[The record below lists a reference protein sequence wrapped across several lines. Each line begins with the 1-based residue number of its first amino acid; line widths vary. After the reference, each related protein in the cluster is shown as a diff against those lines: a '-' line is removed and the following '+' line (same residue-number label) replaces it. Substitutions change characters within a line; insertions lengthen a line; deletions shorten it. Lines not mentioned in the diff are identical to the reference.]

1 MTTALLERRSTLDD
15 LVQFMQQANNEL
27 TATDMFCGAG
37 GSSTGA
43 LEVPG
48 VTIKTAMNHW
58 ARAIETHNA
67 NHPETDHVCADIQIT
82 DPRYIAT
89 SDILWASPECT
100 NHSVAKGK
108 KRVTNQH
115 DLFGDSIADEAAD
128 RSRATMWDVPRFA
141 EWHKYKLIITENVV
155 DAAKWVMFDA
165 WLMAMSALGYEH
177 HIVYMNSMHAQ
188 LGGLP
193 APQSRDRMYVMFW
206 LKGNRRPNFDLLMPL
221 AHCTACDETV
231 RCVQSWKNPAYRWGR
246 YKAQYVYRCPNTRCR
261 NAVVE
266 PGWLPAAS
274 AIDWKLRGQ
283 RIGDRTK
290 PLVPKT
296 MARIAAG
303 LAKYGKQ
310 PMHLAAAGN
319 TYDSASTGQGSY
331 YRVWP
336 TTESL
341 KTLTGTTEHGLIL
354 DSVRGS
360 NIMSGTH
367 DPLATQTTSYTR
379 SLLVPVEGRE
389 GKQAASAG
397 EVMRTQT
404 TRNETGLLM
413 PPMIVNNVSGSDSSR
428 TATAFDP
435 LRTLVGGGLHESLL
449 TTPKSHLLMEYYGN
463 GQMHPV
469 SKAIPTI
476 STTDRFAMV
485 TTMRGTS
492 PEHLAASN
500 APTTDPFGTF
510 SAGGQHHAV
519 TEWTVPEI
527 EDCEF
532 RMLEPYEISA
542 GMAFPKSYIMTGNKR
557 EQVKQAG
564 NAVTPPAARD
574 LFIVAALSLAGDLGL
589 AA

>member
-1 MTTALLERRSTLDD
+1 MSTALLERQYTLAD
-15 LVQFMQQANNEL
+15 LQQFMQQANNEL

-58 ARAIETHNA
+58 PRAIETHNA

-82 DPRYIAT
+82 DPRYIT
-89 SDILWASPECT
+89 SSDILWASPECT

-108 KRVTNQH
+108 KRITNQA

-165 WLMAMSALGYEH
+165 WLMAMDALGYEH

-221 AHCTACDETV
+221 AHCEACDETV
-231 RCVQSWKNPAYRWGR
+231 RCVQSWKNPKYRWGR
-246 YKAQYVYRCPNTRCR
+246 YKAQYVYRCPNTKCH
-261 NAVVE
+261 NSIIE
-266 PGWLPAAS
+266 PGWLSAAS

-296 MARIAAG
+296 MSRIAAG
-303 LAKYGKQ
+303 LKRYHGK
-310 PMHLAAAGN
+310 AVSIDA
-319 TYDSASTGQGSY
+319 
-331 YRVWP
+331 
-336 TTESL
+336 
-341 KTLTGTTEHGLIL
+341 
-354 DSVRGS
+354 VRGAEIIS
-360 NIMSGTH
+360 PVHSE
-367 DPLATQTTSYTR
+367 PFQTQTTSYTR

-389 GKQAASAG
+389 GKMAQLASDP
-397 EVMRTQT
+397 MRTQT

-413 PPMIVNNVSGSDSSR
+413 PPLIMRNNSSR
-428 TATAFDP
+428 GSGAEMSKPATEPLGTITTAGHQS
-435 LRTLVGGGLHESLL
+435 LVAQPGAHM
-449 TTPKSHLLMEYYGN
+449 LMEYYGN

-476 STTDRFAMV
+476 STTDRFAMI

-527 EDCEF
+527 EECEF

-574 LFIVAALSLAGDLGL
+574 LFIVAALSLAGAGTLV

>member
-1 MTTALLERRSTLDD
+1 MSTALLERQDILTEL
-15 LVQFMQQANNEL
+15 QHHMQQANNEL

-108 KRVTNQH
+108 KRITNQA

-165 WLMAMSALGYEH
+165 WLMAMDALGYHH

-206 LKGNRRPNFDLLMPL
+206 LKGNPKPNFDLLMPL
-221 AHCTACDETV
+221 AHCATCDETV
-231 RCVQSWKNPAYRWGR
+231 RCVQSWKNPNYRWGR
-246 YKAQYVYRCPNTRCR
+246 YKAQYVYRCPNTKCR
-261 NAVVE
+261 NAIIE

-283 RIGDRTK
+283 RIGDRTR

-303 LAKYGKQ
+303 LKRYHGK
-310 PMHLAAAGN
+310 AVSIDA
-319 TYDSASTGQGSY
+319 
-331 YRVWP
+331 
-336 TTESL
+336 
-341 KTLTGTTEHGLIL
+341 
-354 DSVRGS
+354 VRGAEIINPVHS
-360 NIMSGTH
+360 E
-367 DPLATQTTSYTR
+367 PFQTQTTSYTR
-379 SLLVPVEGRE
+379 SLLVPVEGRD
-389 GKQAASAG
+389 GKVAQLPSDP
-397 EVMRTQT
+397 MRTQT
-404 TRNETGLLM
+404 TRNETGLLALPLIM
-413 PPMIVNNVSGSDSSR
+413 RNNSSR
-428 TATAFDP
+428 GSGAEMSKPATEPMGTITTA
-435 LRTLVGGGLHESLL
+435 GHQSLIA
-449 TTPKSHLLMEYYGN
+449 PPGSHMLMEYYGN

-469 SKAIPTI
+469 AKAIPTI
-476 STTDRFAMV
+476 STTDQFAMV

-500 APTTDPFGTF
+500 APTSDPFGTF
-510 SAGGQHHAV
+510 SAGGQHHGI
-519 TEWTVPEI
+519 TEWTVPDI
-527 EDCEF
+527 EECEF

-574 LFIVAALSLAGDLGL
+574 LFIVAALSLAGSGSVV

>member
-1 MTTALLERRSTLDD
+1 MSTALLERQDILAD
-15 LVQFMQQANNEL
+15 LQQFMQQANNEL

-82 DPRYIAT
+82 DPRYIST

-100 NHSVAKGK
+100 NHSVAKGR
-108 KRVTNQH
+108 KRITNQA

-165 WLMAMSALGYEH
+165 WLMAMDALGYHH

-206 LKGNRRPNFDLLMPL
+206 LKGNPKPNFDLLMPL
-221 AHCTACDETV
+221 AHCGTCDETV
-231 RCVQSWKNPAYRWGR
+231 RCVQSWKNPNYRWGR
-246 YKAQYVYRCPNTRCR
+246 YKAQYVYRCPNTKCR
-261 NAVVE
+261 NAIIE

-303 LAKYGKQ
+303 LKRYHGK
-310 PMHLAAAGN
+310 AVSIDA
-319 TYDSASTGQGSY
+319 
-331 YRVWP
+331 
-336 TTESL
+336 
-341 KTLTGTTEHGLIL
+341 
-354 DSVRGS
+354 VRGAEIIS
-360 NIMSGTH
+360 PVH
-367 DPLATQTTSYTR
+367 AEPFQTQTTSYTR
-379 SLLVPVEGRE
+379 SLLVPLEGRE
-389 GKQAASAG
+389 GKVAQLASD
-397 EVMRTQT
+397 VMRTQT
-404 TRNETGLLM
+404 TRNETGLLALPLIM
-413 PPMIVNNVSGSDSSR
+413 RNNSSR
-428 TATAFDP
+428 GSGAEMSKPATEPMGTITTA
-435 LRTLVGGGLHESLL
+435 GHQSLIA
-449 TTPKSHLLMEYYGN
+449 TPGSHLLMEYYGN

-510 SAGGQHHAV
+510 SAGGQHHAI

-542 GMAFPKSYIMTGNKR
+542 GMAFPKTYIMTGNKR

-574 LFIVAALSLAGDLGL
+574 LFIVAALSLSGTETL
-589 AA
+589 AAA

>member
-1 MTTALLERRSTLDD
+1 MLDD
-15 LVQFMQQANNEL
+15 LVLSMQQANNEL

-48 VTIKTAMNHW
+48 VTVKTAMNHW

-108 KRVTNQH
+108 KRVTNQA

-206 LKGNRRPNFDLLMPL
+206 LKGNPKPNFDLLMPL
-221 AHCTACDETV
+221 AHCSTCDETV

-303 LAKYGKQ
+303 LKRYHGK
-310 PMHLAAAGN
+310 AVSIDA
-319 TYDSASTGQGSY
+319 
-331 YRVWP
+331 
-336 TTESL
+336 
-341 KTLTGTTEHGLIL
+341 
-354 DSVRGS
+354 VRGAEIIS
-360 NIMSGTH
+360 PVH
-367 DPLATQTTSYTR
+367 AEPFQTQTTSYTR

-389 GKQAASAG
+389 GKQAAPIG
-397 EVMRTQT
+397 DVLRTQT
-404 TRNETGLLM
+404 TRNETGLLV
-413 PPMIVNNVSGSDSSR
+413 PPLIMRNNSSR
-428 TATAFDP
+428 GPGAEMSKPATEPLGTITTA
-435 LRTLVGGGLHESLL
+435 GHQSLIAA
-449 TTPKSHLLMEYYGN
+449 PGAHLLMEYYGN

-469 SKAIPTI
+469 AKAIPTI

-500 APTTDPFGTF
+500 APTSDPFGTF
-510 SAGGQHHAV
+510 SAGGQHHGI

-574 LFIVAALSLAGDLGL
+574 LFIVAALSLSGAGSLV

>member
-1 MTTALLERRSTLDD
+1 MSTALLERQDILTEL
-15 LVQFMQQANNEL
+15 QQHMQLANNEL

-108 KRVTNQH
+108 KRITNQA

-165 WLMAMSALGYEH
+165 WLMAMDALGYHH

-221 AHCTACDETV
+221 AHCATCDETV
-231 RCVQSWKNPAYRWGR
+231 RCVQSWKNPSYRWGR
-246 YKAQYVYRCPNTRCR
+246 YKAQYVYRCPNSKCR

-303 LAKYGKQ
+303 LKRYHGK
-310 PMHLAAAGN
+310 AV
-319 TYDSASTGQGSY
+319 S
-331 YRVWP
+331 
-336 TTESL
+336 
-341 KTLTGTTEHGLIL
+341 I

-360 NIMSGTH
+360 EIISPVH
-367 DPLATQTTSYTR
+367 SEPFQTQTTSYTR
-379 SLLVPVEGRE
+379 SLLVPVEGRD
-389 GKQAASAG
+389 GKVATPVTG
-397 EVMRTQT
+397 LMRTQT
-404 TRNETGLLM
+404 TRNETGLLTA
-413 PPMIVNNVSGSDSSR
+413 PGS
-428 TATAFDP
+428 
-435 LRTLVGGGLHESLL
+435 HM
-449 TTPKSHLLMEYYGN
+449 LMEYYGN

-500 APTTDPFGTF
+500 APTTEPFGTF
-510 SAGGQHHAV
+510 SAGGQHHAI

-542 GMAFPKSYIMTGNKR
+542 GMAFPKTYIMTGNKR

-574 LFIVAALSLAGDLGL
+574 LFIVAALSLSVAAGTMV

>member
-1 MTTALLERRSTLDD
+1 LSTALLERQDILAD
-15 LVQFMQQANNEL
+15 LQNFMQQANNEL

-115 DLFGDSIADEAAD
+115 DLFGESIADEAAD

-165 WLMAMSALGYEH
+165 WLMAMDALGYEH

-221 AHCTACDETV
+221 AHCTTCDETV
-231 RCVQSWKNPAYRWGR
+231 RCVQSWKNPNYRWGR
-246 YKAQYVYRCPNTRCR
+246 YKAQYVYRCPNTKCQ
-261 NAVVE
+261 NSIVE

-274 AIDWKLRGQ
+274 AIDWNLRGQ
-283 RIGDRTK
+283 RIGDRKK
-290 PLVPKT
+290 PLVAKT
-296 MARIAAG
+296 MARIKAG
-303 LAKYGKQ
+303 LEKYGKQ
-310 PMHLAAAGN
+310 PLHLAAAGN
-319 TYDSASTGQGSY
+319 TYDSATTGKGSY
-331 YRVWP
+331 HRIWP

-360 NIMSGTH
+360 NIMSGTD
-367 DPLATQTTSYTR
+367 DPMATQTTSYTR
-379 SLLVPVEGRE
+379 SLLVPVEGRD
-389 GKQAASAG
+389 GKVATPVTG
-397 EVMRTQT
+397 LMRTQT
-404 TRNETGLLM
+404 TRNETGLL
-413 PPMIVNNVSGSDSSR
+413 
-428 TATAFDP
+428 TAPGA
-435 LRTLVGGGLHESLL
+435 HM
-449 TTPKSHLLMEYYGN
+449 LMEYYGN

-500 APTTDPFGTF
+500 APTTEPFRTF
-510 SAGGQHHAV
+510 SAGGNHNGI

-542 GMAFPKSYIMTGNKR
+542 GMAFPKTYIMTGNKR

-574 LFIVAALSLAGDLGL
+574 LFIVAALSLSGALEL

>member
-1 MTTALLERRSTLDD
+1 MSLTL
-15 LVQFMQQANNEL
+15 
-27 TATDMFCGAG
+27 TDMFCGAG

-43 LEVPG
+43 LDVPG
-48 VTIKTAMNHW
+48 ITVKTALNHW

-165 WLMAMSALGYEH
+165 WLMAMDALGYEH

-221 AHCTACDETV
+221 AHCGTCDETV
-231 RCVQSWKNPAYRWGR
+231 RCVQSWKNPNYRWGR
-246 YKAQYVYRCPNTRCR
+246 YKAQYVYRCPNTKCR
-261 NAVVE
+261 NSIIE

-303 LAKYGKQ
+303 LKRYHGK
-310 PMHLAAAGN
+310 AVSIDA
-319 TYDSASTGQGSY
+319 
-331 YRVWP
+331 
-336 TTESL
+336 
-341 KTLTGTTEHGLIL
+341 
-354 DSVRGS
+354 VRGAEIIS
-360 NIMSGTH
+360 PVHSE
-367 DPLATQTTSYTR
+367 PFQTQTTSYTR

-389 GKQAASAG
+389 GKQAAPVG
-397 EVMRTQT
+397 DVLRTQT
-404 TRNETGLLM
+404 TRNETGLLVPAGGTWNDDARPLSDPMRALTTRDANAVVM
-413 PPMIVNNVSGSDSSR
+413 PPLIVNNVSGSDRSR
-428 TATAFDP
+428 TATVMDP
-435 LRTLVGGGLHESLL
+435 LRTLVGGGNHESLVSA
-449 TTPKSHLLMEYYGN
+449 PGSHLLMEYYGN

-476 STTDRFAMV
+476 TTTDRFAMV

-510 SAGGQHHAV
+510 SAGGQHHAI

-542 GMAFPKSYIMTGNKR
+542 GMAFPKTYIMTGNKR

-574 LFIVAALSLAGDLGL
+574 LFIVAALSLSGAGTLV
-589 AA
+589 AS